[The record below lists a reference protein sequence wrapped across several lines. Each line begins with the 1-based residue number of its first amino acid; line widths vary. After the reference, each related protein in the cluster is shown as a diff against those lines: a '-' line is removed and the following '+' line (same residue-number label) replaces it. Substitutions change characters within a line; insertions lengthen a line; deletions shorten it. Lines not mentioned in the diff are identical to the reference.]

1 MFTLQLLDL
10 QLWLDKKAMV
20 IDLNK
25 ISIGTKIP
33 ELKIEP
39 ISRTIL
45 ALYAGASGDHN
56 PIHIDIDFAK
66 KAGLE
71 DVFAHGMLVMSY
83 LGRAITDIILQ
94 SRLKNFKVRFCSI
107 TNIND
112 ILTCSGEVIEI
123 KEKNNTQLV
132 ILELNV
138 TDQVGDIKLTG
149 IASFEK

>member
-1 MFTLQLLDL
+1 MI
-10 QLWLDKKAMV
+10 MV

-25 ISIGTKIP
+25 ITIGTKIP
-33 ELKIEP
+33 ELRIEP

-66 KAGLE
+66 KVGLK

-83 LGRAITDIILQ
+83 LGRAITDTILQ
-94 SRLKNFKVRFCSI
+94 SRLKDFKVRFCSI
-107 TNIND
+107 TNIGD
-112 ILTCSGEVIEI
+112 ILTCGGEVIEI
-123 KEKNNTQLV
+123 KERNNIKVV
-132 ILELNV
+132 ILELHV
-138 TDQVGDIKLTG
+138 IDQDGDVKLTG

>member
-1 MFTLQLLDL
+1 
-10 QLWLDKKAMV
+10 MV

-25 ISIGTKIP
+25 ITVGTKIP

-66 KAGLE
+66 NVGLK

-83 LGRAITDIILQ
+83 LGRAITNTILQ
-94 SRLKNFKVRFCSI
+94 SRLKDFKVRFCSI
-107 TNIND
+107 TNIGD
-112 ILTCSGEVIEI
+112 ILTCRGEVIEI
-123 KEKNNTQLV
+123 KERNNIKIV
-132 ILELNV
+132 ILELHV
-138 TDQVGDIKLTG
+138 TDQDGDVKLTG

>member
-1 MFTLQLLDL
+1 MI
-10 QLWLDKKAMV
+10 MV

-25 ISIGTKIP
+25 ITIGTKIP
-33 ELKIEP
+33 ELRIEP

-66 KAGLE
+66 NVGLK

-83 LGRAITDIILQ
+83 LGRAITDTILQ
-94 SRLKNFKVRFCSI
+94 SRLKDFKVRFCSI
-107 TNIND
+107 TNIGD
-112 ILTCSGEVIEI
+112 ILTCGGEVIEI
-123 KEKNNTQLV
+123 KERNNIKVV
-132 ILELNV
+132 ILELHV
-138 TDQVGDIKLTG
+138 IDQGGDVKLTG

>member
-1 MFTLQLLDL
+1 
-10 QLWLDKKAMV
+10 MV

-25 ISIGTKIP
+25 ITIGSKIP

-56 PIHIDIDFAK
+56 PMHIDIDFAK
-66 KAGLE
+66 KVGLK

-83 LGRAITDIILQ
+83 LGRAITDTILQ
-94 SRLKNFKVRFCSI
+94 SRLKDFKVRFCSI
-107 TNIND
+107 TNIGD
-112 ILTCSGEVIEI
+112 ILTCGGEVIEI
-123 KEKNNTQLV
+123 KERNNIKVV
-132 ILELNV
+132 ILELHV
-138 TDQVGDIKLTG
+138 IDQDGDVKLTG

>member
-1 MFTLQLLDL
+1 MI
-10 QLWLDKKAMV
+10 MV

-25 ISIGTKIP
+25 ITIGTKIP
-33 ELKIEP
+33 ELRIEP

-56 PIHIDIDFAK
+56 PMHIDIDFAK
-66 KAGLE
+66 KVGLK

-83 LGRAITDIILQ
+83 LGRAITDTILQ
-94 SRLKNFKVRFCSI
+94 SRLKDFKVRFCSI
-107 TNIND
+107 TNIGD

-123 KEKNNTQLV
+123 KERNNIKVV
-132 ILELNV
+132 ILELHV
-138 TDQVGDIKLTG
+138 IDQDGDVKLTG

>member
-1 MFTLQLLDL
+1 
-10 QLWLDKKAMV
+10 MV

-25 ISIGTKIP
+25 ITIGSKIP

-56 PIHIDIDFAK
+56 PMHIDIDFAK
-66 KAGLE
+66 KVGLK

-83 LGRAITDIILQ
+83 LGRAITDTILQ
-94 SRLKNFKVRFCSI
+94 SRLKDFKVRFCSI
-107 TNIND
+107 TNIGD

-123 KEKNNTQLV
+123 KERNNIKVV
-132 ILELNV
+132 ILELHV
-138 TDQVGDIKLTG
+138 IDQDGDVKLTG

>member
-1 MFTLQLLDL
+1 
-10 QLWLDKKAMV
+10 MV

-25 ISIGTKIP
+25 ITVGTKIP

-39 ISRTIL
+39 ISRTTL

-66 KAGLE
+66 NVGLK

-83 LGRAITDIILQ
+83 IGRAITDNILQ
-94 SRLKNFKVRFCSI
+94 SRLKDFKVRFCSI
-107 TNIND
+107 TNIGD

-123 KEKNNTQLV
+123 KERNNIKIV
-132 ILELNV
+132 ILELHV
-138 TDQVGDIKLTG
+138 TDQDGDVKLTG

>member
-1 MFTLQLLDL
+1 MI
-10 QLWLDKKAMV
+10 MV

-25 ISIGTKIP
+25 ITIGTKIP
-33 ELKIEP
+33 ELRIEP

-66 KAGLE
+66 NVGLK

-83 LGRAITDIILQ
+83 LGRAITDTILQ
-94 SRLKNFKVRFCSI
+94 SRLKDFKVRFCSI
-107 TNIND
+107 TNIGD
-112 ILTCSGEVIEI
+112 ILTCGGEVIEI
-123 KEKNNTQLV
+123 KERNNIKVV
-132 ILELNV
+132 ILELHV
-138 TDQVGDIKLTG
+138 IDQDGDVKLTG

>member
-1 MFTLQLLDL
+1 
-10 QLWLDKKAMV
+10 MV

-25 ISIGTKIP
+25 ITIGTKIP
-33 ELKIEP
+33 ELRIEP

-66 KAGLE
+66 NVGLK

-83 LGRAITDIILQ
+83 LGRAITDTILQ
-94 SRLKNFKVRFCSI
+94 SRLKDFKVRFCSI
-107 TNIND
+107 TNIGD
-112 ILTCSGEVIEI
+112 ILTCGGEVIEI
-123 KEKNNTQLV
+123 KERNNIKVV
-132 ILELNV
+132 ILELHV
-138 TDQVGDIKLTG
+138 IDQDGDVKLTG

>member
-1 MFTLQLLDL
+1 
-10 QLWLDKKAMV
+10 MV

-66 KAGLE
+66 NVGLK

-83 LGRAITDIILQ
+83 LGRAITDTILQ
-94 SRLKNFKVRFCSI
+94 SRLKDFKVRFCSI
-107 TNIND
+107 TNIGD
-112 ILTCSGEVIEI
+112 ILTCGGEVIEI
-123 KEKNNTQLV
+123 KERNNIKVV
-132 ILELNV
+132 ILELHV
-138 TDQVGDIKLTG
+138 IDQDGDVKLTG

>member
-1 MFTLQLLDL
+1 
-10 QLWLDKKAMV
+10 MV

-25 ISIGTKIP
+25 ITIGTKIP

-66 KAGLE
+66 NVGLK

-83 LGRAITDIILQ
+83 LGRAITDTILQ
-94 SRLKNFKVRFCSI
+94 SRLKDFKVRFCSI
-107 TNIND
+107 TNIGD
-112 ILTCSGEVIEI
+112 ILTCGGKVIEI
-123 KEKNNTQLV
+123 KERNNIKTF
-132 ILELNV
+132 ILELHV
-138 TDQVGDIKLTG
+138 IDQGGDVKLTG

>member
-1 MFTLQLLDL
+1 MI
-10 QLWLDKKAMV
+10 MV

-25 ISIGTKIP
+25 ITIGTKIP
-33 ELKIEP
+33 ELRIEP

-56 PIHIDIDFAK
+56 PMHIDIDFAK
-66 KAGLE
+66 KVGLK

-83 LGRAITDIILQ
+83 LGRAITDTILQ
-94 SRLKNFKVRFCSI
+94 SRLKDFKVRFCSI
-107 TNIND
+107 TNIGD

-123 KEKNNTQLV
+123 KERNNIKVV

-138 TDQVGDIKLTG
+138 IDQDGDVKLTG

>member
-1 MFTLQLLDL
+1 
-10 QLWLDKKAMV
+10 MV

-25 ISIGTKIP
+25 ITVGTKIP
-33 ELKIEP
+33 ELKIKP

-66 KAGLE
+66 NIGLK

-83 LGRAITDIILQ
+83 LGRAITNTILE
-94 SRLKNFKVRFCSI
+94 SRLMDFKVRFCSI
-107 TNIND
+107 TNIGD

-123 KEKNNTQLV
+123 KERNNIKIV
-132 ILELNV
+132 ILELYV
-138 TDQVGDIKLTG
+138 TDQDGDVKLTG

>member
-1 MFTLQLLDL
+1 
-10 QLWLDKKAMV
+10 MV

-25 ISIGTKIP
+25 ITVGTKIP

-66 KAGLE
+66 NVGLK

-83 LGRAITDIILQ
+83 LGRAITNTILQ
-94 SRLKNFKVRFCSI
+94 SRLKDFKVRFCSI
-107 TNIND
+107 TNIGD
-112 ILTCSGEVIEI
+112 ILICSGKVIEI
-123 KEKNNTQLV
+123 KERNNIKIV
-132 ILELNV
+132 ILELHV
-138 TDQVGDIKLTG
+138 TDQDGDVKLTG

>member
-1 MFTLQLLDL
+1 
-10 QLWLDKKAMV
+10 MV

-25 ISIGTKIP
+25 ITIGSKIP

-45 ALYAGASGDHN
+45 SLYAGASGDHN

-66 KAGLE
+66 NVGLK

-83 LGRAITDIILQ
+83 LGRAITDTILQ
-94 SRLKNFKVRFCSI
+94 SRLKDFKVRFCSI
-107 TNIND
+107 TNIGD

-123 KEKNNTQLV
+123 KERNNIKVV
-132 ILELNV
+132 ILELHV
-138 TDQVGDIKLTG
+138 IDQDGDVKLTG

>member
-1 MFTLQLLDL
+1 
-10 QLWLDKKAMV
+10 MV

-25 ISIGTKIP
+25 ITVGTKIP

-66 KAGLE
+66 NVGLK

-83 LGRAITDIILQ
+83 LGRAITDTILQ
-94 SRLKNFKVRFCSI
+94 SRLKDFKVRFCSI
-107 TNIND
+107 TNIGD

-123 KEKNNTQLV
+123 KERNNIKIV
-132 ILELNV
+132 ILELHV
-138 TDQVGDIKLTG
+138 TDQDGDVKLTG
-149 IASFEK
+149 LASFEK

>member
-1 MFTLQLLDL
+1 
-10 QLWLDKKAMV
+10 MV

-25 ISIGTKIP
+25 ITVGTKIP

-39 ISRTIL
+39 ISRAII

-56 PIHIDIDFAK
+56 PIHIDIGFAK
-66 KAGLE
+66 NIGLK

-83 LGRAITDIILQ
+83 LGRAITNTILQ
-94 SRLKNFKVRFCSI
+94 SRLKDFKVRFCSI
-107 TNIND
+107 TNIGD

-123 KEKNNTQLV
+123 KERNNIKIV
-132 ILELNV
+132 ILELHV
-138 TDQVGDIKLTG
+138 TDQDGDVKLTG

>member
-1 MFTLQLLDL
+1 
-10 QLWLDKKAMV
+10 MV

-25 ISIGTKIP
+25 ITIGTKIP
-33 ELKIEP
+33 ELRIEP

-56 PIHIDIDFAK
+56 PMHIDIDFAK
-66 KAGLE
+66 KVGLK

-83 LGRAITDIILQ
+83 LGRAITDTILQ
-94 SRLKNFKVRFCSI
+94 SRLKDFKVRFCSI
-107 TNIND
+107 TNIGD

-123 KEKNNTQLV
+123 KERNNIKVV
-132 ILELNV
+132 ILELHV
-138 TDQVGDIKLTG
+138 IDQDGDVKLTG

>member
-1 MFTLQLLDL
+1 
-10 QLWLDKKAMV
+10 MV

-25 ISIGTKIP
+25 ITIGTKIP
-33 ELKIEP
+33 ELRIEP

-66 KAGLE
+66 NVGLK

-83 LGRAITDIILQ
+83 LGRAITDTILQ
-94 SRLKNFKVRFCSI
+94 SRLKDFKVRFCSI
-107 TNIND
+107 TNIGD

-123 KEKNNTQLV
+123 KERNNIKVV
-132 ILELNV
+132 ILELHV
-138 TDQVGDIKLTG
+138 IDQDGDVKLTG

>member
-1 MFTLQLLDL
+1 
-10 QLWLDKKAMV
+10 MV

-25 ISIGTKIP
+25 ITIGTKIP

-66 KAGLE
+66 NIGLK

-83 LGRAITDIILQ
+83 LGRAITDTILQ
-94 SRLKNFKVRFCSI
+94 SRLKDFKVRFCSI
-107 TNIND
+107 TNIGD
-112 ILTCSGEVIEI
+112 ILTCGGEVIEI
-123 KEKNNTQLV
+123 KERNNIKVV
-132 ILELNV
+132 ILELHV
-138 TDQVGDIKLTG
+138 IDQDGDVKLTG

>member
-1 MFTLQLLDL
+1 
-10 QLWLDKKAMV
+10 MV

-25 ISIGTKIP
+25 ITIGTKIP

-45 ALYAGASGDHN
+45 SLYAGASGDHN

-66 KAGLE
+66 NVGLK

-83 LGRAITDIILQ
+83 LGRAITDTILQ
-94 SRLKNFKVRFCSI
+94 SRLKDFKVRFCSI
-107 TNIND
+107 TNIGD
-112 ILTCSGEVIEI
+112 ILTCGGEVIEI
-123 KEKNNTQLV
+123 KERNNIKVV
-132 ILELNV
+132 ILELHV
-138 TDQVGDIKLTG
+138 IDQGGDVKLTG

>member
-1 MFTLQLLDL
+1 
-10 QLWLDKKAMV
+10 MV

-25 ISIGTKIP
+25 ITIGSKIP

-66 KAGLE
+66 NVGLK

-83 LGRAITDIILQ
+83 LGRAITDTILQ
-94 SRLKNFKVRFCSI
+94 SRLKDFKVRFCSI
-107 TNIND
+107 TNIGD
-112 ILTCSGEVIEI
+112 ILTCGGEVIEI
-123 KEKNNTQLV
+123 KERNNIKVV
-132 ILELNV
+132 ILELHV
-138 TDQVGDIKLTG
+138 IDQDGDVKLTG